1 MHVWIR
7 LSGPGHQWQEP
18 IFWLETLLETTVDF
32 KGFDRLCSISDS
44 KFITKKT
51 KKLGN
56 LHKPVRVFQDYNLL
70 NESFLLAHANSM
82 CACWYIAFK
91 KLCHTQGRIQG
102 VCLAVMTDPFVP
114 QVGYSAL
121 KLMMKYE
128 TLYVSNAAGLEEA
141 TAFISLLKLHSTIRN
156 QQRPC
161 LV

>member
-1 MHVWIR
+1 
-7 LSGPGHQWQEP
+7 
-18 IFWLETLLETTVDF
+18 
-32 KGFDRLCSISDS
+32 
-44 KFITKKT
+44 
-51 KKLGN
+51 
-56 LHKPVRVFQDYNLL
+56 
-70 NESFLLAHANSM
+70 
-82 CACWYIAFK
+82 
-91 KLCHTQGRIQG
+91 
-102 VCLAVMTDPFVP
+102 MTDPFVP